1 MSAGLS
7 PAPDTRTGRFIG
19 TDRDI
24 AGGMGAD
31 PQGETDAAL
40 IAAARAY
47 FSQRRARVPGFVRER
62 FGLRGTLALH
72 RHALGWDI
80 LRAPAN
86 MLLSPV
92 LVLSRLGAGAA
103 GRLGARRASGWLA
116 SRRVLLP
123 TAVSRAAERAI
134 VVELLELPWDGPGGT
149 SSADALARAILAEPS
164 LARLVAARREAGAQS
179 ARALSEYGGTRSA
192 VAEVTTALGAL
203 GAGAFAFHSL
213 TPGMLS
219 LAPGLAAVLAQQA
232 AIAAFPLGGLMG
244 SAWYG
249 LFPAAASPLLMAG
262 VALGLVASGAL
273 AAAFAGV
280 IADPV
285 QAALGLHERR
295 LNRLIDAMEDAF
307 AGNGE
312 RGFAAREHYLARL
325 LDLSDSGLAALR
337 AMSG

>member
-1 MSAGLS
+1 MAG
-7 PAPDTRTGRFIG
+7 PT
-19 TDRDI
+19 
-24 AGGMGAD
+24 
-31 PQGETDAAL
+31 GETDAAL

-47 FSQRRARVPGFVRER
+47 FVQRRARVPGFVRER
-62 FGLRGTLALH
+62 FSLRGTVALH
-72 RHALGWDI
+72 RHALGWGI

-86 MLLSPV
+86 MLLLPV
-92 LVLSRLGAGAA
+92 LVLARLGAG
-103 GRLGARRASGWLA
+103 
-116 SRRVLLP
+116 
-123 TAVSRAAERAI
+123 
-134 VVELLELPWDGPGGT
+134 
-149 SSADALARAILAEPS
+149 
-164 LARLVAARREAGAQS
+164 
-179 ARALSEYGGTRSA
+179 ALSEYGGTRSA
-192 VAEVTTALGAL
+192 MAEVTTALGAL
-203 GAGAFAFHSL
+203 GAGAFAFHAL

-249 LFPAAASPLLMAG
+249 LVPAAASPLLMAG
-262 VALGLVASGAL
+262 VALGLFASGAL

-285 QAALGLHERR
+285 QAAPGLHERR

-307 AGNGE
+307 AGTGE